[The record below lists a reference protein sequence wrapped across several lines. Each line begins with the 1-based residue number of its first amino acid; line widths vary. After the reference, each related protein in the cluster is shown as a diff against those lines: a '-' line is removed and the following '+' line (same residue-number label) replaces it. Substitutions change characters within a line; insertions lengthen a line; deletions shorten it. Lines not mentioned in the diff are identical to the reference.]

1 MFKWPQLPSPRAP
14 AYEIAD
20 FAELICWRDAGTSM
34 EEIAS
39 ILGRLE
45 ENDYSEGV
53 PEQDDIDDA
62 IEEAYMEIENRLES
76 CQGGYPFHI
85 GDNGTTLKA
94 TRKLHNSR
102 QIIYKYLLLATRL
115 NMQSNRIHARID
127 GTRLLEY
134 LAAEVAQEYFG
145 ERAESLVFGTADE
158 DSNFERKVDEL
169 CRRLGEG
176 GGFQRKRAR
185 RGTRAKDGKLDIVVW
200 TPFADKL
207 PGKLIGFGQCKTGTN
222 YNDELTELR
231 PDVFREKWLS
241 SALIVPP
248 VRLFF
253 ISEALAFS
261 DECRFEI
268 SIEAGLT
275 FDRCRI
281 IDFCNNIPSR
291 LLASLESW
299 TTEAARETGLPT
311 NW

>member
-1 MFKWPQLPSPRAP
+1 M
-14 AYEIAD
+14 
-20 FAELICWRDAGTSM
+20 
-34 EEIAS
+34 
-39 ILGRLE
+39 
-45 ENDYSEGV
+45 
-53 PEQDDIDDA
+53 
-62 IEEAYMEIENRLES
+62 
-76 CQGGYPFHI
+76 
-85 GDNGTTLKA
+85 
-94 TRKLHNSR
+94 
-102 QIIYKYLLLATRL
+102 
-115 NMQSNRIHARID
+115 
-127 GTRLLEY
+127 
-134 LAAEVAQEYFG
+134 
-145 ERAESLVFGTADE
+145 VFGTADE
-158 DSNFERKVDEL
+158 DSNFERRVDEL
-169 CRRLGEG
+169 CRRLGED

-281 IDFCNNIPSR
+281 IDFCNNVPSE

-299 TTEAARETGLPT
+299 TTEAARATGLPT